1 MSDSWGPAGPAG
13 SGGSGSRFRRPLIL
27 AGVAAAALGS
37 GAGVA
42 VALTSG
48 STPPATSAS
57 PSAVAASP
65 SPSGHRPPGR
75 IFGSGRRPFGG
86 PGLGFFGAVHGQIV
100 VPKPGGGY
108 QTVDIQQG
116 TVTAVSSTSITLKSA
131 DGFTKTYTVT
141 SSTLVNAQR
150 SGIGSIKAGNKA
162 VVFAT
167 QSGAVATASRI
178 TDLTLLPHVFPFG
191 QRGVTPPSPSA
202 SPGGTAG

>member
-57 PSAVAASP
+57 ASPVAASP
-65 SPSGHRPPGR
+65 SPSGPRPPGR
-75 IFGSGRRPFGG
+75 IFGPGRRSFGG
-86 PGLGFFGAVHGQIV
+86 PGFFRGPAGAIAGPLGGLGFFGAVH
-100 VPKPGGGY
+100 
-108 QTVDIQQG
+108 
-116 TVTAVSSTSITLKSA
+116 A
-131 DGFTKTYTVT
+131 
-141 SSTLVNAQR
+141 
-150 SGIGSIKAGNKA
+150 
-162 VVFAT
+162 